1 MKCES
6 IKEMIV
12 AMPNGAVGTF
22 CFAHDVYYMISCYT
36 TVRGK
41 EQACPQK
48 GTPGILATPCL
59 PDGIRS
65 T

>member
-1 MKCES
+1 MECES

-22 CFAHDVYYMISCYT
+22 DVAHDVCYMISFYKT
-36 TVRGK
+36 GRGK

-48 GTPGILATPCL
+48 GTPGILAVPCL